1 VKSRLPSRPS
11 PAPDTAQSSQNS
23 EKNGGEAEAEQSTNA
38 LLTAFSNATPCTFF
52 QPQVFIPASRPKKH

>member
-1 VKSRLPSRPS
+1 V
-11 PAPDTAQSSQNS
+11 PDAAQSSQNS

-38 LLTAFSNATPCTFF
+38 LQTAFSNATPCTFF